1 MIFDFLKK
9 KAREEPKSLT
19 KAQHLIFDIET
30 DDNSPSWDVITAE
43 LEKAYPQ
50 QKNPKYYGTLVKH
63 TLGGSDP
70 LDGISVYDAGDFWHF
85 VGYGLS
91 KLYCKESNKVTDG
104 DYRIEL
110 TFKFKKTSSYDE
122 EEMCAVCNNLQKIA
136 KDIFSTG
143 NLIFPNQYIY
153 TKQTEGININRNS
166 LLTGFLS
173 ASDDLLDTL
182 DTPYGKLTFIALIG
196 ATDAELRAIYE
207 KELTVLELL
216 NKLDTQ
222 VTDYSRKSI
231 I

>member
-9 KAREEPKSLT
+9 KVREEPKS
-19 KAQHLIFDIET
+19 QHLIFDIET

-91 KLYCKESNKVTDG
+91 KLHCKESNKVTDG

-122 EEMCAVCNNLQKIA
+122 EEMCGVCNNLQKIA